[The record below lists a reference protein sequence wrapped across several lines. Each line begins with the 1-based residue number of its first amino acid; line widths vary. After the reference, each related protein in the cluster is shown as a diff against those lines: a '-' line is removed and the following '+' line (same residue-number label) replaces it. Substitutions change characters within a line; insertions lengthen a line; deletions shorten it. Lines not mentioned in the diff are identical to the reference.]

1 MSLHFFN
8 SAVIAN
14 SKPDYCKDT
23 VNNPMI
29 SLRGG
34 RKKRMGSGKEE
45 KRERGEKG
53 REPYPFSP
61 IPLLFPFLPIPYP
74 FRRLLRRLPHNETVF
89 SFFFFLQ
96 KSVTAGVVQREGSR
110 LFHGGMTDPTGGTP
124 MFLIS
129 SLTETLYFMVSG

>member
-1 MSLHFFN
+1 MCLYFFN

-14 SKPDYCKDT
+14 SKLDYCKDT

-61 IPLLFPFLPIPYP
+61 IPPSFSLPPYP
-74 FRRLLRRLPHNETVF
+74 LPL
-89 SFFFFLQ
+89 S
-96 KSVTAGVVQREGSR
+96 
-110 LFHGGMTDPTGGTP
+110 TP
-124 MFLIS
+124 A
-129 SLTETLYFMVSG
+129 TQATP